1 MELVYKARYLDGYSG
16 KPQQVDVLWHD
27 DVWVIQFL
35 NDTGEMTKISWQK
48 QHVVEHELKNG
59 LLSLRYGDVFPA
71 QQLDITD
78 QDFIKR
84 YKQAYPRTFAQSL
97 NMSAAGVVATSL
109 LLLLLFLWASYVWLL
124 PAIATYGAK
133 VFPKDYEIEL
143 GQKLYASVLEGEQ
156 IDSSKTIA
164 INQFFNQLKIEKS
177 YPAKVTVVKSNITN
191 AFAMPGGGIVVYDA
205 ILNNMNS
212 PEQLAALLAHEYSHV
227 ELKHATRNL
236 FRTLSGYLFLSIIFG
251 DMSGVGGVLI
261 ENAHELRNL
270 SYNRDLETEA
280 DNHGLKILEQNNIS
294 NQGMIDLFELLKK
307 ESNGVQVN
315 ELISTHP
322 DLDSR
327 IKNVQEY
334 ASKQPYKIKPND
346 SLNVYF
352 NQLNSSWNE

>member
-1 MELVYKARYLDGYSG
+1 VPRRVLQLVLRAVRSDQREAGGEARRWLC
-16 KPQQVDVLWHD
+16 QA
-27 DVWVIQFL
+27 VIAAAA
-35 NDTGEMTKISWQK
+35 E
-48 QHVVEHELKNG
+48 
-59 LLSLRYGDVFPA
+59 
-71 QQLDITD
+71 
-78 QDFIKR
+78 KR
-84 YKQAYPRTFAQSL
+84 L
-97 NMSAAGVVATSL
+97 AAS
-109 LLLLLFLWASYVWLL
+109 
-124 PAIATYGAK
+124 
-133 VFPKDYEIEL
+133 
-143 GQKLYASVLEGEQ
+143 
-156 IDSSKTIA
+156 
-164 INQFFNQLKIEKS
+164 
-177 YPAKVTVVKSNITN
+177 
-191 AFAMPGGGIVVYDA
+191 
-205 ILNNMNS
+205 ILNNMKS
-212 PEQLAALLAHEYSHV
+212 PEELAALLAHEYSHV

-307 ESNGVQVN
+307 ESNGLQVN

-334 ASKQPYKIKPND
+334 VSKHHYKIKSND

-352 NQLNSSWNE
+352 NQLNSNWNE

>member
-1 MELVYKARYLDGYSG
+1 MELVYKARYFDGYSG

-35 NDTGEMTKISWQK
+35 NDAGELIKTTWQK

-84 YKQAYPRTFAQSL
+84 YKQAYPRTFAQRL
-97 NMSAAGVVATSL
+97 NMTAAGVVATSL
-109 LLLLLFLWASYVWLL
+109 LLLLLVLWASYVWLL

-177 YPAKVTVVKSNITN
+177 YPAKITVVKSNITN

-205 ILNNMNS
+205 ILNNMKS

-236 FRTLSGYLFLSIIFG
+236 FRTLSGYLFLSIVFG
-251 DMSGVGGVLI
+251 DMSGVGGILI
-261 ENAHELRNL
+261 ENAHQLRNL
-270 SYNRDLETEA
+270 SYSRALETEA
-280 DNHGLKILEQNNIS
+280 DNSGLKVLKENKLNPK
-294 NQGMIDLFELLKK
+294 GMIDLFELLKK
-307 ESNGVQVN
+307 ESDGAQVN

-322 DLDSR
+322 DLNNR
-327 IKNVQEY
+327 IQNVETFIQEH
-334 ASKQPYKIKPND
+334 PYNSVSND
-346 SLNVYF
+346 SLNHYF
-352 NQLNSSWNE
+352 NQIKNNWNE

>member
-1 MELVYKARYLDGYSG
+1 
-16 KPQQVDVLWHD
+16 
-27 DVWVIQFL
+27 
-35 NDTGEMTKISWQK
+35 
-48 QHVVEHELKNG
+48 
-59 LLSLRYGDVFPA
+59 VFPA

-78 QDFIKR
+78 RDFITR
-84 YKQAYPRTFAQSL
+84 YKQAYPRTFAQRL
-97 NMSAAGVVATSL
+97 NMTAAGVVATSL
-109 LLLLLFLWASYVWLL
+109 LLLLLVLWAAYVWLL

-143 GQKLYASVLEGEQ
+143 GQKMYVSVLEGEQ

-177 YPAKVTVVKSNITN
+177 YPAKITVVKSNITN

-270 SYNRDLETEA
+270 SYSRDLETEA

-322 DLDSR
+322 DLDNR
-327 IKNVQEY
+327 IKNVQEF
-334 ASKQPYKIKPND
+334 ASQHPYKIKPND
-346 SLNVYF
+346 SLSIYF
-352 NQLNSSWNE
+352 NQLNNNWNE

>member
-1 MELVYKARYLDGYSG
+1 MELVYKARYFDGFSG
-16 KPQQVDVLWHD
+16 KPQQVDVLWLD
-27 DVWVIQFL
+27 NVWVIQFV
-35 NDTGEMTKISWQK
+35 NDSGERIKITWQK
-48 QHVVEHELKNG
+48 QYVVEHELKNG

-71 QQLDITD
+71 QQLDVSD

-84 YKQAYPRTFAQSL
+84 YKQEYPRTFSQRL
-97 NMSAAGVVATSL
+97 NMSVAGVVGTL
-109 LLLLLFLWASYVWLL
+109 LLLLLLGLWAAYVWLL
-124 PAIATYGAK
+124 PAIASYAAK

-143 GQKLYASVLEGEQ
+143 GQKMYASVLEGEQ
-156 IDSSKTIA
+156 IDSTKTVA
-164 INQFFNQLKIEKS
+164 INQFFNQLNIEKS
-177 YPAKVTVVKSNITN
+177 YPVKITVVNSNVIN

-280 DNHGLKILEQNNIS
+280 DNHGLKILEQNSIS

-322 DLDSR
+322 DLDNR

-334 ASKQPYKIKPND
+334 TSQHPYKIKPND
-346 SLNVYF
+346 SLSIYF
-352 NQLNSSWNE
+352 NQLNNNWNE

>member
-1 MELVYKARYLDGYSG
+1 MELVYKARYFDGYSG

-27 DVWVIQFL
+27 DVWGIQFL
-35 NDTGEMTKISWQK
+35 NDTGELTKITWQK

-84 YKQAYPRTFAQSL
+84 YKQAYPRTFAQRL

-109 LLLLLFLWASYVWLL
+109 LLLLLVLWASYVWLL

-177 YPAKVTVVKSNITN
+177 YPAKITVVKSNVTN

-251 DMSGVGGVLI
+251 DMSGVGGV
-261 ENAHELRNL
+261 

-352 NQLNSSWNE
+352 NKLNSNWNE